1 MLNVLIGIVVVVWA
15 MSAIILAAA
24 VGAMFS
30 PDKKKIISR
39 SIISV
44 LLLIPMFIIVPLSF
58 AIGILISV
66 LIFIAGV
73 TIFGVRIVCELITDG
88 IPEMD
93 EEGNYIVKDEKP
105 STAPWI

>member
-1 MLNVLIGIVVVVWA
+1 
-15 MSAIILAAA
+15 
-24 VGAMFS
+24 MFS
-30 PDKKKIISR
+30 PDKKKIVSR

-93 EEGNYIVKDEKP
+93 EEGNWLLINREGHKLAKVFIGGKVI
-105 STAPWI
+105 A